1 MTLPFR
7 PDAET
12 YAVLVV
18 DMQKDGVEPGGAIFA
33 PVPDAVRDDITRL
46 VTAAREHGWPV
57 LHSQHG
63 HRPDGS
69 DFGIAGHFE
78 ELSCV
83 EGTPG
88 IEFIAGM
95 EPAPGEVV
103 IRKRRYSAFHA
114 TDLEMI
120 LRQMGVTGLFVCGVL
135 TDACVLST
143 VVDARARDFKV
154 WAVRGALAGT
164 TEELHESA
172 LAIYAGY
179 FADVVDTD
187 WAIAGITAGA

>member
-1 MTLPFR
+1 MKLPFQ
-7 PDAET
+7 PDAEK

-33 PVPDAVRDDITRL
+33 SVPDTVRANIARL
-46 VTAAREHGWPV
+46 VATARDHDWPV

-69 DFGIAGHFE
+69 DFGVAGHFE

-83 EGTPG
+83 EGTEG
-88 IEFIAGM
+88 IEFVAGM

-103 IRKRRYSAFHA
+103 IRKRRYSAFHD
-114 TDLEMI
+114 TDLELV
-120 LRQMGVTGLFVCGVL
+120 LRQLGVSGLFVCGVL

-154 WAVRGALAGT
+154 WAIRDALAGT
-164 TEELHESA
+164 TDHLHEAA
-172 LAIYAGY
+172 LSIYEGY

-187 WAIAGITAGA
+187 WAVRGITPSA

>member
-1 MTLPFR
+1 MRLPFV
-7 PDAET
+7 PQEET

-33 PVPDAVRDDITRL
+33 PVPTEVRNNIARL
-46 VTAAREHGWPV
+46 TTAARERGWSV

-83 EGTPG
+83 EGSEG
-88 IEFIAGM
+88 IEFVHDM
-95 EPAPGEVV
+95 VPAPGEVV
-103 IRKRRYSAFHA
+103 IRKRRYSAFHD
-114 TDLEMI
+114 TDLDLV
-120 LRQMGVTGLFVCGVL
+120 LRGLGVSGLVVCGVL

-143 VVDARARDFKV
+143 VVDARARDYKV
-154 WAVRGALAGT
+154 WAIRDALAGT

-172 LAIYAGY
+172 LSIFEGY
-179 FADVVDTD
+179 FAEVADTG
-187 WAIAGITAGA
+187 WALAQIGSSR

>member
-1 MTLPFR
+1 MKLPYL
-7 PDAET
+7 PEKEA

-33 PVPDAVRDDITRL
+33 PVPDAVRANIAL
-46 VTAAREHGWPV
+46 LATAAREHRWPV

-63 HRPDGS
+63 HRADGS

-83 EGTPG
+83 EGTEG
-88 IEFIAGM
+88 IEFVTGM

-103 IRKRRYSAFHA
+103 IRKRRYSAFHD
-114 TDLEMI
+114 TDLELV
-120 LRQMGVTGLFVCGVL
+120 LRGLGVTGLFVCGVL

-143 VVDARARDFKV
+143 VVDARARDYKV
-154 WAVRGALAGT
+154 WAIRDALAGT
-164 TEELHESA
+164 TDRLHESA
-172 LAIYAGY
+172 LSIFEGY
-179 FADVVDTD
+179 FADVVDTG
-187 WAIAGITAGA
+187 WALASIGGSA

>member
-7 PDAET
+7 PDQEK

-33 PVPDAVRDDITRL
+33 PVPEEVRAGITRL
-46 VTAAREHGWPV
+46 VSTARENGWPV

-69 DFGIAGHFE
+69 DFGIAGYFE

-88 IEFIAGM
+88 IEFVVGM
-95 EPAPGEVV
+95 EPAPQEVV
-103 IRKRRYSAFHA
+103 IRKRRYSAFHD
-114 TDLEMI
+114 TDLELV
-120 LRQMGVTGLFVCGVL
+120 LRGLGVTGLLVCGVL

-143 VVDARARDFKV
+143 VVDARARDYKV
-154 WAVRGALAGT
+154 WAVRDALAGT
-164 TEELHESA
+164 NEELHESA

-187 WAIAGITAGA
+187 WAVAGITGAH